1 MSRMPRGITGLPRA
15 PGHGPL
21 HVPRGT
27 PLMQMQEGGAVD
39 IPEWMKPDPMADT
52 PTTTWPPPTDP
63 TTPWPSP
70 TPISSTDTFAA
81 PTPTY
86 TQHGGG
92 LFGTPPVPT
101 AGTAFTGFEGTPDF
115 TRQTFLDPAATEQ
128 AHTPIT
134 LPPAGQPTPN
144 LFGAVY
150 SPVPIVPDGNGG
162 NGGNGVTPT
171 PSPHVPFEPEVPPD
185 EIEVRTEGDYAGW
198 PTKPPEKDP
207 ATNMFD
213 PDYLKV
219 WNEEQDPVVKDAFSG
234 DPNFIAAT
242 EQGLYPLTSEGYNAY
257 KMDTLGTIPGGP
269 PTGGAER
276 EPSSTGTYTSVPQPG
291 QTGDARWYIPSRE
304 ERMEAAW
311 DQKQLEKG
319 AFTPPGP
326 DVAVT
331 QVITYWYNPVTGE
344 RRMFNTGGYSPP
356 PGSSW
361 IRDPDAGAVE
371 DNTYSPPAA
380 AASPPPDVAPQYTPT
395 AAPPE
400 NFGTLDEYL
409 GSIEPG
415 YTPYVP
421 QVIPEEEPYVPY
433 EPPLD
438 LPTAPVFGG
447 TPAAPTENFVGPT
460 TDFRYSNIPEGVPT
474 TMEDLNAY
482 QNQWDNYL
490 GRMYAGG
497 GPVQYFQTGAGVEA
511 ERSRRETEA
520 AAAERVRMEELLSNP
535 DFFSQFH
542 RSQGEALPVEPEVD
556 DRYMGGLQDA
566 LKGPGLSGVY
576 WDKENREPGWI
587 DPESGAF
594 PDFTNEELAKEAGLN
609 LKQFTDIIYDPTSVT
624 DNIILAAAVT
634 VPPAA
639 VALWLLKR
647 GYQGTKLLNTVANI
661 HNIQRKLPKWLGGGE
676 YGQLGLT
683 STGGVNIPSRI
694 GASAQT
700 YIQGQIGEGITQLPR
715 EILGPTIPEERQ
727 FGGGISSL
735 SIGT

>member
-1 MSRMPRGITGLPRA
+1 MPPQQPMPWQPA
-15 PGHGPL
+15 PERPMPPPPPMP
-21 HVPRGT
+21 VPPQR
-27 PLMQMQEGGAVD
+27 PM
-39 IPEWMKPDPMADT
+39 PDPRL
-52 PTTTWPPPTDP
+52 PSPVPPPT
-63 TTPWPSP
+63 
-70 TPISSTDTFAA
+70 PI
-81 PTPTY
+81 P
-86 TQHGGG
+86 
-92 LFGTPPVPT
+92 
-101 AGTAFTGFEGTPDF
+101 
-115 TRQTFLDPAATEQ
+115 
-128 AHTPIT
+128 
-134 LPPAGQPTPN
+134 
-144 LFGAVY
+144 
-150 SPVPIVPDGNGG
+150 
-162 NGGNGVTPT
+162 
-171 PSPHVPFEPEVPPD
+171 
-185 EIEVRTEGDYAGW
+185 
-198 PTKPPEKDP
+198 
-207 ATNMFD
+207 
-213 PDYLKV
+213 
-219 WNEEQDPVVKDAFSG
+219 
-234 DPNFIAAT
+234 
-242 EQGLYPLTSEGYNAY
+242 
-257 KMDTLGTIPGGP
+257 
-269 PTGGAER
+269 
-276 EPSSTGTYTSVPQPG
+276 
-291 QTGDARWYIPSRE
+291 
-304 ERMEAAW
+304 
-311 DQKQLEKG
+311 
-319 AFTPPGP
+319 
-326 DVAVT
+326 
-331 QVITYWYNPVTGE
+331 
-344 RRMFNTGGYSPP
+344 
-356 PGSSW
+356 
-361 IRDPDAGAVE
+361 
-371 DNTYSPPAA
+371 
-380 AASPPPDVAPQYTPT
+380 PPPD
-395 AAPPE
+395 
-400 NFGTLDEYL
+400 
-409 GSIEPG
+409 
-415 YTPYVP
+415 
-421 QVIPEEEPYVPY
+421 
-433 EPPLD
+433 
-438 LPTAPVFGG
+438 
-447 TPAAPTENFVGPT
+447 
-460 TDFRYSNIPEGVPT
+460 YS
-474 TMEDLNAY
+474 
-482 QNQWDNYL
+482 QWDNYL
-490 GRMYAGG
+490 TSNYAGG